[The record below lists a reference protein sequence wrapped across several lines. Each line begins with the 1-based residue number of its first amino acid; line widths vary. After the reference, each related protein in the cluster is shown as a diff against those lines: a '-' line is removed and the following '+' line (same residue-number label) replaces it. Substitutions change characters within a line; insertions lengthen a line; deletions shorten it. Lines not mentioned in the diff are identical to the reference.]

1 VDGDSAAPALE
12 TRRVSVS
19 FGGPL
24 VVNGVDLRVDR
35 GEVVGLIGSNGAG
48 KSTLMNAIGGYLRSS
63 GQVLMHGRDISG
75 WAPAER
81 SRAGLGRA
89 FQSAGLF
96 PELSVL
102 ETVQVA
108 LERRMRTS
116 WVVTLT
122 GWPSGRRHEQRLDRT
137 AAELI
142 DLVGLGRYAHHR
154 VSELSTGT
162 RRIVELACLIAHG
175 GSVICLDEPTA
186 GVAQAE
192 TEAFGPLLLD
202 VRRQLDAT
210 MIIIEH
216 DMPLIM
222 SVSDRVYCMEAGV
235 MIAEGD
241 PESVRNDAQVI
252 ASYLGTDERAIERSG
267 PTT

>member
-1 VDGDSAAPALE
+1 
-12 TRRVSVS
+12 
-19 FGGPL
+19 
-24 VVNGVDLRVDR
+24 
-35 GEVVGLIGSNGAG
+35 
-48 KSTLMNAIGGYLRSS
+48 
-63 GQVLMHGRDISG
+63 VLLHGTDIST
-75 WAPAER
+75 WAPARR
-81 SRAGLGRA
+81 SRQGLGRA

-102 ETVQVA
+102 ETLQVA
-108 LERRMRTS
+108 LERQMQTS

-122 GWPSGRRHEQRLDRT
+122 GWPTGRSHERRLDRT

-162 RRIVELACLIAHG
+162 RRIVELACLVAHG

-192 TEAFGPLLLD
+192 TEAFGPLLLN

-210 MIIIEH
+210 MVIIEH

-241 PESVRNDAQVI
+241 PESVRNDALVI